1 MYYQKYKYSLL
12 LITFIS
18 TSLVTSQSVGKDE
31 PLKISQILIQP
42 EITRCIQGHT
52 ILDRKKYFNLCD
64 HGSSFDQRVSKEI
77 YSELVHDYGVS
88 FGRRLG
94 GLAQWGSE
102 LDEDIKRPG
111 FANLEKLKSYN
122 PPASSSLFKDDFGP
136 NLDVACHGNH
146 NKYPEYMGKHFKGT
160 SNYHGTPE
168 WLPRNLDAAAELAA
182 SVLLYGYTDL
192 DRPAYFEP
200 LNEPHWEFWKDP
212 HLVNWH
218 LKTKYAIHK
227 MVPSV
232 KVGGPCLSVAY
243 FYRDNYRLFEGIKY
257 FMDET
262 EGKMDFYSF
271 HAYDFFRWDG
281 KKFIGRIQSGLP
293 LEGILDLVQ
302 NYSVNTFGEEK
313 KIVLSEH
320 GGYLIKAKGLYDG
333 EAIADEI
340 ASKYFP
346 GESFEYELKKR
357 SIVNVLMIQAVM
369 ANTLTFMD
377 HPHIIQKAVP
387 FLIPMSWNWDKRY
400 YAQLYVPYEYSDT
413 SKIFSTHLLNFF
425 KFFRGVEGRR
435 VKALS
440 NDPDLQVRAFVKDN
454 KLSVIINNLS
464 DIEQKVNLQGIESQ
478 NIELRRIGHNND
490 FSGFYKEEQLLLPKI
505 LKLEPLEA
513 ISIHLKYEDSITE
526 KRRVDEKIYYG
537 DKVTV
542 PLKENEFFINVP
554 DYQKIDYAQVRVGLT
569 RDLGMSYEPTVKING
584 KEIDIPMEDC
594 WERLEEKEYATTKI
608 FLVNP
613 KYISKK
619 NRILVSFNDNNKGAI
634 GSVVLR
640 AGIKE

>member
-1 MYYQKYKYSLL
+1 MYHQKNRCL
-12 LITFIS
+12 LIIATIFLVS
-18 TSLVTSQSVGKDE
+18 VVFAQSLNKE
-31 PLKISQILIQP
+31 EAIKPSQILIQP
-42 EITRCIQGHT
+42 EVTRSIQGYT

-64 HGSSFDQRVSKEI
+64 QGTGFENRVSKEI
-77 YSELVHDYGVS
+77 YTELVQDYGVS

-94 GLAQWGSE
+94 GVSYWAGELEEDLA
-102 LDEDIKRPG
+102 RPG
-111 FANLEKLKSYN
+111 FANLAKLKEHK
-122 PPASSSLFKDDFGP
+122 PQEASSGFVQDFGV

-146 NKYPEYMGKHFKGT
+146 NKYPNYMGKHFKGT

-168 WLPRNLDAAAELAA
+168 WLPENLDAAAELAT
-182 SVLLYGYTDL
+182 SVFRYGYTKF

-212 HLVNWH
+212 HLVEWH
-218 LKTKYAIHK
+218 LKVKDLMHK
-227 MVPSV
+227 TVPTV
-232 KVGGPCLSVAY
+232 RVGGPCLSVAY

-257 FMDET
+257 FMDKT

-281 KKFIGRIQSGLP
+281 EDFIGRIQSGLP

-302 NYSVNTFGEEK
+302 NYAVQAFGEEK

-320 GGYLIKAKGLYDG
+320 GGYLIKAKGIYDG

-346 GESFEYELKKR
+346 GDSFEHELKKR
-357 SIVNVLMIQAVM
+357 SIVNVLMVQAIM

-377 HPHIIQKAVP
+377 HPHVIQKAVP
-387 FLIPMSWNWDKRY
+387 FVLPVTWEWDKKY
-400 YAQLYVPYEYSDT
+400 YAQLYVPYEYTDISHAC
-413 SKIFSTHLLNFF
+413 STHLLNFF
-425 KFFRGVEGRR
+425 KFFRDLEGRR

-440 NDPDLQVRAFVKDN
+440 NDPDLQVRAFVKEN
-454 KLSVIINNLS
+454 KLSIIINNLS
-464 DIEQKVNLQGIESQ
+464 DSVQKVNLKGIKSK
-478 NIELRRIGHNND
+478 NIELRRIGRNDD
-490 FSGFYKEEQLLLPKI
+490 FSGFYEEDQLMLPST
-505 LKLEPLEA
+505 LEIKALET
-513 ISIHLKYEDSITE
+513 ISIILEHEDDIKE
-526 KRRVDEKIYYG
+526 RRRVNEKVYYA

-542 PLKENEFFINVP
+542 PIKEGEFSIRVP
-554 DYQKIDYAQVRVGLT
+554 EYEKIDYAQVRVGLT
-569 RDLGMSYEPTVKING
+569 RDLGMSYDPTIKING
-584 KEIDIPMEDC
+584 KTIDVPLEDC

-613 KYISKK
+613 KYISKR
-619 NRILVSFNDNNKGAI
+619 NRITVSFDDNHKGAI